1 MKHATRYTVAI
12 VGGGIAGLS
21 TAWYLQ
27 QRGIDYVLLE
37 RDGRWGGSEFRLME
51 FERYE
56 VMIEQKQA
64 ITQQARV
71 RALPTE
77 VLLASADKRSLGE
90 LVGRFGTPL
99 VALLLALMAIP
110 LSFVN
115 PRAGRANNMLVAL
128 LVYLLYSNAI
138 SVFQSWV
145 SQGKLGFVAGL
156 VLPHLVVL
164 VALGLMFYKRL
175 AVSPFWR
182 RRT

>member
-1 MKHATRYTVAI
+1 
-12 VGGGIAGLS
+12 
-21 TAWYLQ
+21 
-27 QRGIDYVLLE
+27 
-37 RDGRWGGSEFRLME
+37 
-51 FERYE
+51 
-56 VMIEQKQA
+56 
-64 ITQQARV
+64 
-71 RALPTE
+71 
-77 VLLASADKRSLGE
+77 VLLAAQDKRSLGE
-90 LVGRFGTPL
+90 LVGRFGMPV

-145 SQGKLGFVAGL
+145 SQDKLGFVAGL
-156 VLPHLVVL
+156 VLPHLVVV